1 MPMQYVEPEVAFQVT
16 NPEGKT
22 WIIYYTYKNNNIK
35 SRYDF
40 WYTTDVQEREEFEF
54 DIRCLLKLQD
64 RLTPLQRYVS
74 NSDQLLLQLGLSI
87 GFVTFKDNLLVLSTI
102 KAVQGR

>member
-16 NPEGKT
+16 NSEGKT

-64 RLTPLQRYVS
+64 RLTPLQRYGS